1 MKCLDYYEP
10 CCRSCFLHRVIKLMR
25 KTYFSDIPLKCS
37 EAFKVLKQLKVLKVK
52 EILDF
57 NLYCKF
63 RSIWTR
69 FGNIISKTEN

>member
-1 MKCLDYYEP
+1 
-10 CCRSCFLHRVIKLMR
+10 MR

-37 EAFKVLKQLKVLKVK
+37 EAFKVLKQLKVLKMK